1 MSSRTLRPWVTA
13 VALLL
18 AASPLDAQELSLL
31 FVRASSPNAELP
43 APTGFE
49 LAGRVESRGWV
60 LGLGFARYSEETMK
74 TGVVCRVYSP
84 RIDCGS
90 EQVNTNTALGGLRL
104 EVMRD
109 ISVGDV
115 ARLGAG
121 GGVSF
126 NSVWAS
132 ADGVS
137 GRRADLQLPNDGQ
150 LGYLGRLS
158 VDIAPVPSL
167 PLRVEGSY
175 AVHWVRFRGCAD
187 SADPT
192 SGYAPFCGNER
203 FQELAVGLSWD
214 LSGLRGR

>member
-1 MSSRTLRPWVTA
+1 MASRILRPWVSA
-13 VALLL
+13 VVLLL
-18 AASPLDAQELSLL
+18 AASPLGAQELSLL
-31 FVRASSPNAELP
+31 LVRASSPMRELP

-49 LAGRVESRGWV
+49 LAGRVASRHWV
-60 LGLGFARYSEETMK
+60 LGVGFVRYAEETTK

-90 EQVNTNTALGGLRL
+90 EQVQTNTALGGLRI
-104 EVMRD
+104 EAMR
-109 ISVGDV
+109 SVRLGAA
-115 ARLGAG
+115 ARLGVG

-126 NSVWAS
+126 NSIWAS

-158 VDIAPVPSL
+158 MGIAPVPSL

-187 SADPT
+187 PTDPT

-214 LSGLRGR
+214 LSGSRGS